1 MPRASA
7 GDRAAH
13 VADALRMLVAKLAA
27 LADLLS
33 EPDGSDAGPALGP
46 DDELTP
52 EDQARV
58 DSAVARFRQR
68 SKRGGTAQRALAPKR
83 QPTGTRR
90 EPRRRGG
97 TP

>member
-1 MPRASA
+1 MSAASLEKRAGRIA
-7 GDRAAH
+7 ERLWHGLRPQFI
-13 VADALRMLVAKLAA
+13 ALIVEV
-27 LADLLS
+27 LS
-33 EPDGSDAGPALGP
+33 DEQSDSPTDGED
-46 DDELTP
+46 LTP